1 MSHTSY
7 NAPMSP
13 LIVSREKA
21 LTVAKKIVLHLY
33 FNNKAIFDLQK
44 LMPKYGGEMKKI
56 LEVIFILEGIGL
68 VFRISESCFIF
79 QGFEGM
85 IHKFHCSRR
94 LPQRTSPSKKTTLR
108 RRKLRKPRRRSRKNR
123 WRKRRTLSR

>member
-7 NAPMSP
+7 LTPVTP
-13 LIVSREKA
+13 LIASREKA
-21 LTVAKKIVLHLY
+21 LTVAKKILLHLY
-33 FNNKAIFDLQK
+33 FNNTAIFDLSK

-68 VFRISESCFIF
+68 IFRTSEACFIF

-85 IHKFHCSRR
+85 IHKFHCSFA
-94 LPQRTSPSKKTTLR
+94 
-108 RRKLRKPRRRSRKNR
+108 
-123 WRKRRTLSR
+123 